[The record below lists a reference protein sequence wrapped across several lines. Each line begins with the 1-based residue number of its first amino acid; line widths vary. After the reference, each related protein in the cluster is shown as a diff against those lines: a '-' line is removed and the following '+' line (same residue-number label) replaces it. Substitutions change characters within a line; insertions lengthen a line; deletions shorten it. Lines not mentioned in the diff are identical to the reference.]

1 MQSLEGLKINGKH
14 SFGEKEAFFWGK
26 GGHQVGVLSTFIL
39 QYDQYPI
46 IFKCV

>member
-1 MQSLEGLKINGKH
+1 MVYTKFRGIQNKWK
-14 SFGEKEAFFWGK
+14 AFFWGK
-26 GGHQVGVLSTFIL
+26 GDHQVGVLSTFIL